1 MNPIGRFTL
10 LPTVLIFYYAAI
22 YIIIRFMDFLA
33 LSVIGLL
40 RKKTIVSKRMRD
52 LHLVSESKNIFH
64 GDYSLISV
72 L

>member
-1 MNPIGRFTL
+1 
-10 LPTVLIFYYAAI
+10 
-22 YIIIRFMDFLA
+22 MDFLA